1 MLRHTIFKYF
11 RAQEH
16 NEIHSNIL
24 PAMAKQ
30 KPVPVSKNKPVQK
43 STRQQTSA
51 SGEGFGKL
59 LLLAAGILLAVFLAY
74 QPALQNDFT
83 NWDDPTYV
91 TENPWLLHPSPESKA
106 ALWHEPVSLNYHPL
120 TMQTLAWN
128 MNPAKPEA
136 RPFIATNLFLHVCN
150 TLLVFLFAYFLS
162 RKNLL
167 VGAFSALVFGLHP
180 MHVESVAW
188 VSERKDVLY
197 GFFYLAALLVYLRYV
212 RRGGWAWLVLS
223 FGLFVLSCLSKA
235 MAVTLPVVMLLIDF
249 YEGRLVQDRRLNW
262 TAILEKT
269 PFLAASL
276 WFGAMAVK
284 IQAAGAAISD
294 FQVFTI
300 VQRLAFASYGFVLY
314 LYKLFVP
321 YPLCTFY
328 SYPDGALQG
337 HPPGWVYA
345 MPFLALAIVGA
356 AVFALRKSRL
366 WLFGIGFYL
375 VTVALV
381 LQFISVGM
389 VIAADR
395 YTYLPYIGVAFVL
408 GMLLSQGWQR
418 QAWRVPLAVVLGGFT
433 IMMFYLTRQQVQ
445 VWKNSETLWSNVLR
459 FYPNTAEAYK
469 NRGNYRGRS
478 GNLEGALQDLIQ
490 ADALGSRSVGVFTG
504 LGNCYGT
511 KGQFDKAIEAYN
523 KGIQLNPDNGEL
535 YYNRGVTYEKMKNYP
550 AALDDFNKAL
560 ANFPEK
566 AVQITGARGFIL
578 MSLGHYDEAIKDF
591 DLVIAKTGGDV
602 NAFQNRG
609 VCKYNLKD
617 RAGALQDLEKAAQF
631 APQDAKIQQNINI
644 IKSELQR

>member
-1 MLRHTIFKYF
+1 
-11 RAQEH
+11 
-16 NEIHSNIL
+16 
-24 PAMAKQ
+24 MAKQ
-30 KPVPVSKNKPVQK
+30 KPVPTPKNKPAQK
-43 STRQQTSA
+43 PAKQQA
-51 SGEGFGKL
+51 AAAGNAIGKL
-59 LLLAAGILLAVFLAY
+59 ILLAAGILLAVFLAY

-91 TENPWLLHPSPESKA
+91 TENPWLLHPSAESKA

-120 TMQTLAWN
+120 TMQTLAWD
-128 MNPAKPEA
+128 MNPAKPIA
-136 RPFIATNLFLHVCN
+136 RPFIATNIFLHVCN

-162 RKNLL
+162 RRNLL
-167 VGAFSALVFGLHP
+167 VGAFSALLFGIHP

-188 VSERKDVLY
+188 ISERKDVLY
-197 GFFYLAALLVYLRYV
+197 GFFFLAALLTYLRYV
-212 RRGGWAWLVLS
+212 RRGGWVWLVAT

-235 MAVTLPVVMLLIDF
+235 MAVSLPLVLLLIDF
-249 YEGRLVQDRRLNW
+249 YEGRLLQERRLNW
-262 TAILEKT
+262 KVVLEKT

-276 WFGAMAVK
+276 WFGVMAVK
-284 IQAAGAAISD
+284 IQSAGAIGD
-294 FQVFTI
+294 FQAFSLF
-300 VQRLAFASYGFVLY
+300 QRIAFASYGFVIY
-314 LYKLFVP
+314 LYKLFIP
-321 YPLCTFY
+321 YPLATFY
-328 SYPDGALQG
+328 PYPEGAMHG
-337 HPPGWVYA
+337 GSIPGYFYV
-345 MPFLALAIVGA
+345 MPLLALAILGA

-408 GMLLSQGWQR
+408 AMLFSQMWQQR
-418 QAWRVPLAVVLGGFT
+418 ASLRIPLAVVAGGFAVG
-433 IMMFYLTRQQVQ
+433 MFYLTRQQTQ
-445 VWKNSETLWSNVLR
+445 VWKNSETLWTNVLR

-469 NRGNYRGRS
+469 NRGNFRGRN
-478 GNLEGALQDLIQ
+478 GDLEGALQDLSK
-490 ADALGSRSVGVFTG
+490 ASELGSHSVGVFTG

-550 AALDDFNKAL
+550 AALEDFNKAL
-560 ANFPEK
+560 AIFPEK
-566 AVQITGARGFIL
+566 TLQITGARGFIL
-578 MSLGHYDEAIKDF
+578 MSLGQYPEAIKDF

-617 RAGALQDLEKAAQF
+617 RVGALADLEKAAQL
-631 APQDAKIQQNINI
+631 APQDAKIQQNISI